1 MTDCVVALDVGGSGM
16 KGAAIGRDGARI
28 ASLRRRTARDRGPDA
43 VVRGIAAHVRALAER
58 ARAAGARPVAASV
71 AVPGVVDDDRG
82 IAVFS
87 ANLGWRDRPLRAELE
102 RAVGLPLTLSHDVR
116 SGGLAEA
123 MLGAGRGVRDL
134 LFMPIGT
141 GIAAA
146 IVLDRRPYPGTGG
159 GAGELGH
166 VLIDPAGPPCG
177 CGRRG
182 CLETLASAAAVVAG
196 YRARVGGDGAERPG
210 RREPAA
216 RRPARRGRLGAQ
228 DVAARASAGDP
239 DAQAVWER
247 ATDAMAAGLAI
258 ATTMLAPE
266 VVVIGGGLAGAGD
279 QLLHPVERGL
289 AARLAFERPPR
300 LAIAEL
306 GDEASCL
313 GAALVGWRALGAAD
327 EELGWRV
334 ERGA

>member
-28 ASLRRRTARDRGPDA
+28 AVLRRRTARDRGPDA

-58 ARAAGARPVAASV
+58 ARAAGARTVAASV
-71 AVPGVVDDDRG
+71 VVPGVVDEDRG

-87 ANLGWRDRPLRAELE
+87 ANLGWRDRSLRAELE
-102 RAVGLPLTLSHDVR
+102 RAVGLPLTLGHDVR
-116 SGGLAEA
+116 AGGLAEA

-196 YRARVGGDGAERPG
+196 YRARVGDA
-210 RREPAA
+210 
-216 RRPARRGRLGAQ
+216 RLGAQ
-228 DVAARASAGDP
+228 HVAARAGAGDP
-239 DAQAVWER
+239 DARVVWDR
-247 ATDAMAAGLAI
+247 ATDALAAGLAI
-258 ATTMLAPE
+258 ATTLLAPK
-266 VVVIGGGLAGAGD
+266 VVVIGGGLAGAGA
-279 QLLHPVERGL
+279 QLLDPVRRGL
-289 AARLAFERPPR
+289 AARLAFERTPR
-300 LAIAEL
+300 LVIAEL

-313 GAALVGWRALGAAD
+313 GAALVGWRALGATD
-327 EELGWRV
+327 EELGWAA
-334 ERGA
+334 GSPSD